1 MWIIGIF
8 FVIILFVIIL
18 VLMTSKTSENKEETE
33 KRIYAM
39 PPQRR
44 YPCFYFKDC
53 IFYADGSSRFAHSDD
68 EIENLVTSL
77 EESFN
82 RTDYER
88 TIKLANE
95 LVKIVPK
102 LDKVWIKKINSI
114 FLEVMQ
120 KEDPWKASYSKMILN
135 SCYGFLQCYDNTLE
149 KSIAARHILLPVI
162 LKNTEDLI
170 KYHKEKITKYHN
182 FEVYNMLLNMYHII
196 PYKEILGLMSN
207 KILEDKTDRDFD
219 VDNYARQTLK
229 NLLGQVDMLRT
240 RHTSRLQETFDSK
253 KITNCTLITDDRITA
268 TIVAFE
274 LTFEQGV
281 TKETIM
287 ASFFDE
293 TGKEIIFSETGKN
306 QFVDIFSTN
315 TDRGVTVKEEIVLLT
330 DIHID
335 KVKLKIYDESMENPK
350 TDAKEIKKSD
360 EESTELKKSDEEK
373 KSEKS
378 NDKEENISDIEQ
390 NQQETDDESDSIE
403 GINGAKNVVQTLVY
417 PCFDSITDIRVS
429 DTQFVALKENGTVI
443 GVSILNNLSQI
454 STWEN
459 IARIYV
465 KNDAVFGVREDGS
478 VIYSGKCDYE
488 NAEGIYGWEN
498 IESLSIG
505 EKHLVGL
512 TKNAT
517 VCAIGSNNNGECD
530 VSDWYDVIQVET
542 SYHTIGLAKD
552 GTVMATGENNFGE
565 CDVKAWK
572 DIVQIAVGDFYTLG
586 LTASGKVLSAG
597 LNSCGQCNVSEW
609 ANIKKI
615 YASGNMSIGLRYDGK
630 VVTAGKNSYYYDDI
644 KRWGR
649 IKDIV
654 VSNNRIIG
662 IEQDG
667 TVHATGKP
675 YKNFANEAWN
685 DVKSV
690 VINSN
695 NIIGLKENGTI
706 VSNMLVFGHL
716 LSNSFEGMAQVD
728 EELISNKI
736 ATLSDKGV
744 LTIVNKSEGFITAD
758 PFPTLYDIKKFDM
771 DAEYLVALKN
781 DGTALYINFNNKAIV
796 NISDWDNIIDVK
808 AGNGFIMGLNISGRV
823 MLMSTTEYSK
833 YDVSDWCDIVKIGA
847 AGKRAIGLTID
858 GKLRMTGASEFS
870 EEDFIKILKNVKDFA
885 ITGLQT
891 MILESDGTVKV
902 TYHPNG
908 VGTES
913 VNSWKNIKKVV
924 ARGENFI
931 GLTVD
936 GKVYSTIGDE
946 MEICKWEDVEDIDAS
961 ASYVWATLKS

>member
-1 MWIIGIF
+1 MWIIGIV

-33 KRIYAM
+33 KRVYAM

-44 YPCFYFKDC
+44 YPYFYFKDC

-95 LVKIVPK
+95 LAKIVPK
-102 LDKVWIKKINSI
+102 LDKIWIKKINSI

-120 KEDPWKASYSKMILN
+120 KEDPWKATYSKMILN
-135 SCYGFLQCYDNTLE
+135 SCYGFLQCYDNALE
-149 KSIAARHILLPVI
+149 KSMAARHILLPVI
-162 LKNTEDLI
+162 LKNTEELI

-207 KILEDKTDRDFD
+207 NILEDKTDKDLE

-274 LTFEQGV
+274 LNFEQGV

-293 TGKEIIFSETGKN
+293 TGKEITFSENGNN

-335 KVKLKIYDESMENPK
+335 KVKLKIYDESMENSK
-350 TDAKEIKKSD
+350 NEIKEVK
-360 EESTELKKSDEEK
+360 
-373 KSEKS
+373 
-378 NDKEENISDIEQ
+378 KEENTSADLKVSTEENKEENLNNQLENTSDVDQ
-390 NQQETDDESDSIE
+390 NQQETEDESLEENNSLKS
-403 GINGAKNVVQTLVY
+403 NAQTLIY
-417 PCFDSITDIRVS
+417 PCFDSIIDIKVS

-459 IARIYV
+459 ITKIYV

-488 NAEGIYGWEN
+488 NAENIYGWEN

-517 VCAIGSNNNGECD
+517 VCATGSNSNGECD
-530 VSDWYDVIQVET
+530 VSDWYDVIQIET
-542 SYHTIGLAKD
+542 AYHTVALAKD

-565 CDVKAWK
+565 CDVKSWK
-572 DIVQIAVGDFYTLG
+572 DIVQLAVGDFYTLG

-597 LNSCGQCNVSEW
+597 LNSCGQCNVSDW

-630 VVTAGKNSYYYDDI
+630 IVTAGKNSYYYDDI
-644 KRWGR
+644 KKWGR

-667 TVHATGKP
+667 TVRATGKP
-675 YKNFANEAWN
+675 YKNFVNEEWN
-685 DVKSV
+685 DVKTV

-716 LSNSFEGMAQVD
+716 LSNSFDGMLQVD
-728 EELISNKI
+728 EELVSNKI

-744 LTIVNKSEGFITAD
+744 LTIVNKSEGLITDD
-758 PFPTLYDIKKFDM
+758 PFPTLYDIKRFDM
-771 DAEYLVALKN
+771 DSEYLVALKN
-781 DGTALYINFNNKAIV
+781 DGTAVYINFTNKAVV
-796 NISDWDNIIDVK
+796 NISGWDNIIDVK
-808 AGNGFIMGLNISGRV
+808 AGSGFIMGLNISGRV
-823 MLMSTTEYSK
+823 MLMSTTEYNK

-847 AGKRAIGLTID
+847 AGKRALGLTID
-858 GKLRMTGASEFS
+858 GKLRMTGTSEFS

-908 VGTES
+908 VSTES
-913 VNSWKNIKKVV
+913 VNSWKNVKKVV

-946 MEICKWEDVEDIDAS
+946 MEISKWEDVDDIEAS
-961 ASYVWATLKS
+961 VSYVWATLKS

>member
-1 MWIIGIF
+1 MWIIGIV

-18 VLMTSKTSENKEETE
+18 VLMTSKTGENKEEKE
-33 KRIYAM
+33 KRVYAM
-39 PPQRR
+39 PPQIR
-44 YPCFYFKDC
+44 YPYFYFKDC

-88 TIKLANE
+88 TIKLSNE
-95 LVKIVPK
+95 LAKIVPK
-102 LDKVWIKKINSI
+102 LDKIWIKKINSI

-120 KEDPWKASYSKMILN
+120 KENPWKASYSKMILN
-135 SCYGFLQCYDNTLE
+135 SCYGFLQCYDNVLE
-149 KSIAARHILLPVI
+149 KSMVARHILLPVL
-162 LKNTEDLI
+162 LKNTEELI

-196 PYKEILGLMSN
+196 PYKEILSLMSN
-207 KILEDKTDRDFD
+207 KILEDKTDKDLED
-219 VDNYARQTLK
+219 DNYARQTLK

-253 KITNCTLITDDRITA
+253 KITNCTLITDDRIAA

-281 TKETIM
+281 TKETIT

-293 TGKEIIFSETGKN
+293 NGKEIVFSDTGKN
-306 QFVDIFSTN
+306 KFVDIFSTN
-315 TDRGVTVKEEIVLLT
+315 TDRGVTAKEEIVLLT
-330 DIHID
+330 DMHVD
-335 KVKLKIYDESMENPK
+335 KVKLKIYDESMENSK
-350 TDAKEIKKSD
+350 NEV
-360 EESTELKKSDEEK
+360 
-373 KSEKS
+373 
-378 NDKEENISDIEQ
+378 KEENLSAEQKISPTENKEENL
-390 NQQETDDESDSIE
+390 NQQLEKVLDVNENQEQSEDENTE
-403 GINGAKNVVQTLVY
+403 GNINIKNAQTLMY
-417 PCFDSITDIRVS
+417 PCFDSVVDIKLT
-429 DTQFVALKENGTVI
+429 DTQFVALKENGTVV
-443 GVSILNNLSQI
+443 GVSISNNLSQI
-454 STWEN
+454 STWEK
-459 IARIYV
+459 IVKIYA
-465 KNDAVFGVREDGS
+465 KNDAVFGVREDGT

-488 NAEGIYGWEN
+488 DVENVYGWEN

-512 TKNAT
+512 TKNST
-517 VCAIGSNNNGECD
+517 VCATGSNSNGECD
-530 VSDWYDVIQVET
+530 VADWYDIIQIAT
-542 SYHTIGLAKD
+542 SYHTVALSKD

-565 CDVKAWK
+565 CDVKSWK

-615 YASGNMSIGLRYDGK
+615 YARGNMSIGLRYDGK

-644 KRWGR
+644 KKWGR

-667 TVHATGKP
+667 TVRATGKP
-675 YKNFANEAWN
+675 YKNFVNEEWN
-685 DVKSV
+685 DVKAIA
-690 VINSN
+690 INSN
-695 NIIGLKENGTI
+695 NIIALKENGTM

-716 LSNSFEGMAQVD
+716 LSNSFDGIIQVD

-736 ATLSDKGV
+736 AILSDKGV
-744 LTIVNKSEGFITAD
+744 LTIVNKAEGLITDD
-758 PFPTLYDIKKFDM
+758 PFPTLYDIKRFDM
-771 DAEYLVALKN
+771 DSEYLVALKN
-781 DGTALYINFNNKAIV
+781 DGTAAYINFSNKAVV
-796 NISDWDNIIDVK
+796 NISGWDNIIDVK
-808 AGNGFIMGLNISGRV
+808 AGSGFIMGLNISGRV
-823 MLMSTTEYSK
+823 MLMSTTEYTQ

-858 GKLRMTGASEFS
+858 GKLRMTGISEFT
-870 EEDFIKILKNVKDFA
+870 EDDFIKILKNVKDFA

-891 MILESDGTVKV
+891 MILEADGTVKV

-908 VGTES
+908 ISTES

-946 MEICKWEDVEDIDAS
+946 MEICKWEDVDDIEAS
-961 ASYVWATLKS
+961 VSYVWATLKS

>member
-1 MWIIGIF
+1 MWIIGIV
-8 FVIILFVIIL
+8 FVIILFIIIL
-18 VLMTSKTSENKEETE
+18 VLMTSKTSENNLETE
-33 KRIYAM
+33 KRVYAM
-39 PPQRR
+39 PPQVR
-44 YPCFYFKDC
+44 YPYFYYKDC
-53 IFYADGSSRFAHSDD
+53 IFYSDGSSRFARSED
-68 EIENLVTSL
+68 ETESLVISL

-82 RTDYER
+82 RSDYER

-102 LDKVWIKKINSI
+102 LDKIWIKKINSI

-135 SCYGFLQCYDNTLE
+135 SCYGFLQCYDNALE

-162 LKNTEDLI
+162 LKNTEELI
-170 KYHKEKITKYHN
+170 KYHKEKITKRHN
-182 FEVYNMLLNMYHII
+182 FEVYNMLLNLYHVV

-207 KILEDKTDRDFD
+207 NILEDKTDKDLEID
-219 VDNYARQTLK
+219 SYARQTLK

-274 LTFEQGV
+274 LNFEQGV
-281 TKETIM
+281 TRETIM

-293 TGKEIIFSETGKN
+293 SGKEIIFSETGKN
-306 QFVDIFSTN
+306 QFVDVFSSNTN
-315 TDRGVTVKEEIVLLT
+315 RGVVVKEEIVLLT

-335 KVKLKIYDESMENPK
+335 KVKLKIYDESAENVK
-350 TDAKEIKKSD
+350 NEIKGEHDDSKTLD
-360 EESTELKKSDEEK
+360 AG
-373 KSEKS
+373 
-378 NDKEENISDIEQ
+378 DKEDSSDNSENISDVNN
-390 NQQETDDESDSIE
+390 NQQETEVLNESIE
-403 GINGAKNVVQTLVY
+403 ENTGLKDNAQKLVY
-417 PCFDSITDIRVS
+417 PCFDSVTDIKVS

-459 IARIYV
+459 IAKIYV
-465 KNDAVFGVREDGS
+465 KNDAVFGVREDGT

-488 NAEGIYGWEN
+488 NVEGIYGWEN
-498 IESLSIG
+498 VERLSIG

-517 VCAIGSNNNGECD
+517 VCAIGNSSNGECD
-530 VSDWYDVIQVET
+530 VADWYDIIQIET
-542 SYHTIGLAKD
+542 AYHTVALSKD
-552 GTVMATGENNFGE
+552 GSVMATGENNFGE

-572 DIVQIAVGDFYTLG
+572 DVVQIAVGDFYTLG
-586 LTASGKVLSAG
+586 LTSSGKVLSTG
-597 LNSCGQCNVSEW
+597 LNSCGQCSVSEW
-609 ANIKKI
+609 TNIKKI

-630 VVTAGKNSYYYDDI
+630 IVTAGKNSYYYDDI
-644 KRWGR
+644 KKWGR
-649 IKDIV
+649 IRDIV
-654 VSNNRIIG
+654 VSNNRIVG

-667 TVHATGKP
+667 TVRATGKP
-675 YKNFANEAWN
+675 YKNFANEEWN
-685 DVKSV
+685 DVKTV
-690 VINSN
+690 AINSN
-695 NIIGLKENGTI
+695 NIIGLKEDGTI
-706 VSNMLVFGHL
+706 VSNMLVFGHI
-716 LSNSFEGMAQVD
+716 LSNSFDGMVQVD
-728 EELISNKI
+728 EELVSNKI

-744 LTIVNKSEGFITAD
+744 LTIVNKSEGLITSD

-771 DAEYLVALKN
+771 DSEYLVALKN
-781 DGTALYINFNNKAIV
+781 DGTASYINFNNKAVV
-796 NISDWDNIIDVK
+796 NISGWDNIIDVK
-808 AGNGFIMGLNISGRV
+808 AGSGFIIGLNISGKV
-823 MLMSTTEYSK
+823 MLMSTAEYSK

-847 AGKRAIGLTID
+847 AGKRALGLTID
-858 GKLRMTGASEFS
+858 GKLRMTGISEFS
-870 EEDFIKILKNVKDFA
+870 EEDFIKILKKVKDFA
-885 ITGLQT
+885 ITELQT
-891 MILESDGTVKV
+891 MIVESDGTVKV
-902 TYHPNG
+902 TYHPKG

-946 MEICKWEDVEDIDAS
+946 MEICKWEDVDDIEAS
-961 ASYVWATLKS
+961 VSYVWATLKN